1 MLLVLGV
8 VLAATY
14 LLLRRAP
21 LPERVDVGPWARG
34 GGRLIAGSGAAG
46 LIVMTVAIAGT
57 GDGGLLVFLL
67 LTTFTLPPL
76 AAATA
81 GLRSGWRLARNIR
94 SSRVPALM
102 SGVSVTVCAG
112 FWTWFWPNLDTG
124 KSWLIHTEARQNVG
138 AAVIALVGLSSA
150 IGTLLVARRLPVPT
164 PLPAQAPARTTVRRR
179 RELAPALITTGLIVN
194 LIVAFSS
201 STRAEFH
208 VSAAEGGSGDG
219 SCSALLDVVTQPL
232 SSVEYGWPPPPI
244 LEGATV
250 VGAGMV
256 APVHTGDRVGPG
268 TFAPS
273 WGDATPALLVLER
286 TGIDHAGD
294 LEDPARDA
302 VTKAG
307 FTPAAR
313 PNTMSVDDEPT
324 WLSLP
329 YEGQGVRGAVDFV
342 ECDDQG
348 YALVSQEIRPDRLG
362 VCTQD
367 RFTAGCTE
375 MFDGTREVLRLVTQA
390 RLRDGGQRSEPSI
403 DHVGP
408 ELLLTASVDTDDPLL
423 FLSGDVE
430 GAMHGWQR
438 VSVRCDGS
446 RCWDRSLTSADRHA
460 VGTYRRGAVTVV
472 IDLQAR
478 RAVGATSIQISVHR
492 PV

>member
-232 SSVEYGWPPPPI
+232 SSVEYGWPRWSVQAWLLRCTPATGWDRARSRRH
-244 LEGATV
+244 GATRRRRCWYSS
-250 VGAGMV
+250 
-256 APVHTGDRVGPG
+256 APASITLATSRIRP
-268 TFAPS
+268 
-273 WGDATPALLVLER
+273 ATP
-286 TGIDHAGD
+286 
-294 LEDPARDA
+294 
-302 VTKAG
+302 
-307 FTPAAR
+307 
-313 PNTMSVDDEPT
+313 
-324 WLSLP
+324 
-329 YEGQGVRGAVDFV
+329 
-342 ECDDQG
+342 
-348 YALVSQEIRPDRLG
+348 SQKP
-362 VCTQD
+362 
-367 RFTAGCTE
+367 
-375 MFDGTREVLRLVTQA
+375 
-390 RLRDGGQRSEPSI
+390 
-403 DHVGP
+403 
-408 ELLLTASVDTDDPLL
+408 
-423 FLSGDVE
+423 
-430 GAMHGWQR
+430 
-438 VSVRCDGS
+438 GS
-446 RCWDRSLTSADRHA
+446 R
-460 VGTYRRGAVTVV
+460 RRPGPT
-472 IDLQAR
+472 
-478 RAVGATSIQISVHR
+478 
-492 PV
+492 P